1 MNKILYLFRS
11 IGYNEVTAQANKVSF
26 HALTGNVL
34 KDGLDDHEPSQRQL
48 PKPDL
53 SQMIPFKPKR
63 EPYPGEHPVAGNYY
77 THSSGV
83 TLVLY
88 NVTYVYNWKHNR

>member
-77 THSSGV
+77 TQ
-83 TLVLY
+83 
-88 NVTYVYNWKHNR
+88 